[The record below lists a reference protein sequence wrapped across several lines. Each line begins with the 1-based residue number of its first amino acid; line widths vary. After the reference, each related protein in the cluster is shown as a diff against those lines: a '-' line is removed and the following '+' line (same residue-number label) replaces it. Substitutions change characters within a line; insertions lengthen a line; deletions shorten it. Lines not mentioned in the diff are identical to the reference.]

1 MLLEPQDIVLGV
13 SEHYSNGVL
22 HFLQKRIMIVP
33 LQLLI

>member
-22 HFLQKRIMIVP
+22 YFLQKRIMIVP